1 MNDSRVIGTLQ
12 GMKIKYDTKTK
23 GTRIQT
29 LHREVRQGIKI
40 HYINHVNLY

>member
-1 MNDSRVIGTLQ
+1 MTQRVIGTLQ

-29 LHREVRQGIKI
+29 LHREVRQGIKSLS
-40 HYINHVNLY
+40 YSC